1 MILLFSLVQCYL
13 DFEVGQSHPK
23 VMVVETVARSPLKEA
38 LATKIFDQAFAIMS
52 INL

>member
-1 MILLFSLVQCYL
+1 MILLFSLVQYYL
-13 DFEVGQSHPK
+13 DFEVGHPK

>member
-1 MILLFSLVQCYL
+1 MILLFSLVQYYL
-13 DFEVGQSHPK
+13 DFE